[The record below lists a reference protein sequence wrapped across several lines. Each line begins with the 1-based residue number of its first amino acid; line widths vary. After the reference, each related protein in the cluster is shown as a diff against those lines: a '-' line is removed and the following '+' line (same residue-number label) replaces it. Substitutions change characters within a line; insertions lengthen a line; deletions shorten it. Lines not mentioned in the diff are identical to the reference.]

1 MGQTESSPPRFYRR
15 NGRRVRAPPFP
26 GRRNPVSPPAR
37 GEQRTRT
44 SVPAATKK
52 DRVPTDK
59 ELGRTARDPKP
70 ERRTPALGNAPAGTV
85 LRREGERWWRRRGLN
100 PRPPRCERGALPT
113 ELLPHLE
120 APYSPRSA
128 PRCQKHF
135 ASRRRRKKENPRAAG
150 ECAARKPARRK
161 VSRYRKP
168 LFGKWREKPA
178 KEISLIIRI
187 DFC

>member
-70 ERRTPALGNAPAGTV
+70 EKGTPALGNAPAGTV

-113 ELLPHLE
+113 ELLPHREGDHFLQF
-120 APYSPRSA
+120 AS
-128 PRCQKHF
+128 RCQKKTS
-135 ASRRRRKKENPRAAG
+135 SRATRTPEKRCARG
-150 ECAARKPARRK
+150 ERQGAKPHGTRFYG
-161 VSRYRKP
+161 V
-168 LFGKWREKPA
+168 
-178 KEISLIIRI
+178 
-187 DFC
+187 